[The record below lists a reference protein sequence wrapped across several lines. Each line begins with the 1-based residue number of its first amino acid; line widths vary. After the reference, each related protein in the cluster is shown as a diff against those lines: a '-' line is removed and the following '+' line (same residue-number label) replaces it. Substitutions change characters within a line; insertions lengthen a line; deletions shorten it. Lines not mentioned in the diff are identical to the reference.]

1 MPIPASNPL
10 YFANAVA
17 EVQADAEGYAVMRWQ
32 PGARPLA
39 QYQEA
44 MNALLRVI
52 RALGT
57 GKALVDHLHISGFS
71 EEEKHWIA
79 TNWLPRAV
87 VQGNYRYAALLAR
100 PDTMA
105 WLLLADQQQ
114 FDWPQAPTV
123 QLFTDE
129 ANARQW
135 LREQVV
141 VDSQI

>member
-1 MPIPASNPL
+1 MPAANPP
-10 YFANAVA
+10 YFANTVA
-17 EVQADAEGYAVMRWQ
+17 EVQADPEGYAVMRLHAG
-32 PGARPLA
+32 PRPLA

-52 RALGT
+52 RTLGT
-57 GKALVDHLHISGFS
+57 GKALVDHLHITGFS
-71 EEEKHWIA
+71 EAEKHWIG

-100 PDTMA
+100 PDTPA
-105 WLLLADQQQ
+105 WALLAEQRQH
-114 FDWPQAPTV
+114 DWPQSPTV

-129 ANARQW
+129 DAARQW

-141 VDSQI
+141 VGSQI